1 METLR
6 KQGSLMKL
14 RRYFCVASAVCACFG
29 ASLPPARAA
38 CPSSGIYMPAEANAG
53 QADFDAHC
61 ASCHN
66 ADLSGNAGPAL
77 TGPKFASYLNF
88 TKITPPQL
96 QAFITS
102 QMPADAPGSLT
113 APQYNDIFA
122 YILSFNHYPAGQ
134 DPISPAGLNC
144 LSLLPYPGPK

>member
-6 KQGSLMKL
+6 KQGMLMKR
-14 RRYFCVASAVCACFG
+14 RRYFCAAIAMCACFG
-29 ASLPPARAA
+29 VALPPTRAA
-38 CPSSGIYMPAEANAG
+38 CPSGGIYTPAEASAG
-53 QADFDAHC
+53 KADFDAHC

-66 ADLSGNAGPAL
+66 ADLSGNSGPAL

-88 TKITPPQL
+88 TKITAPQL

-102 QMPADAPGSLT
+102 QMPADAPGSLDAT
-113 APQYNDIFA
+113 QYNDISA
-122 YILSFNHYPAGQ
+122 YVLSFNHYPAGK
-134 DPISPAGLNC
+134 DPISAEGLSC